1 MHHERHTYVSGNI
14 RSGLRLYGVQL
25 LSSLVAFSAALGCC
39 ALCVVCAL
47 CCVLYCKYL
56 HLNVCC
62 VRAECRLS
70 IWCKHAAF
78 CCCFAFLLHISVY
91 YCTVCKVGL
100 PAECVLLFRAAVSCC
115 ICVGHCTVVKCVP
128 CNRLYLA
135 YGHCWVWCANWH
147 AKHSNLYL
155 NEQRRKF
162 GITIKSCE
170 INGA

>member
-1 MHHERHTYVSGNI
+1 MLSLHWCALSIV
-14 RSGLRLYGVQL
+14 LLYNNATCTMKDTLMFLAIFVQVCGCMACNCYPRWLPSL
-25 LSSLVAFSAALGCC
+25 LLWVAVHCALFV
-39 ALCVVCAL
+39 LCVVS
-47 CCVLYCKYL
+47 YCKYL

-135 YGHCWVWCANWH
+135 YGHCWVWCTNWH
-147 AKHSNLYL
+147 A
-155 NEQRRKF
+155 
-162 GITIKSCE
+162 ICI
-170 INGA
+170 